1 MSPPNPRKRSAPT
14 TSGTPSQRQVNSQV
28 HDRKRLKIQDARA
41 IAVQSTEAALKGGQ
55 LDINSFVKSRE
66 FEIRAL
72 EDAISN
78 SRYRIP
84 FMSVSSQLTASRHAN
99 RKRAFQS
106 VPRSMRRRTASH
118 NVKRVP
124 KRLRARH
131 AKEMAN
137 DDTPTVTSRRR
148 KLTPHMRLRVETARR
163 LQALSQR
170 KVKRDEAKKSPHDE
184 ETPEDTLRAPPTAKT
199 KFRKRQKEK
208 TWLPTHIW
216 HAKRAHMVN
225 RWRYAIA
232 ESPTEKSYRPT
243 HRSSTLRGAVA
254 WDHSYYG
261 TILVKGK
268 VKELAGML
276 QDILSTED
284 AELVAAK
291 GAIRKGRRSWRGWVF
306 EKGGYP
312 NKPIAPV
319 LLLWCH
325 LSIKTAGGPG
335 CEKKKGHHSI
345 LIRVHPSAF
354 FQLWMTILSV
364 SGSYPS
370 VTSEDARFEL
380 GSLEVT
386 GPAATSALLACLQ
399 PREKPASSDTP
410 EGVWGNLRYLT
421 NPASLPP
428 GAFLAFNIM
437 DPRIAFPPRLP
448 RLSEQEQEESKN
460 KLFSVLSTWPP
471 DRTQSP
477 PLLFSR
483 EARLASVRAQG
494 SQKRINKRKSE
505 AMPSQ
510 LPEALCTDPYIPII
524 LLANREPSV
533 LPSHNRKLSVST
545 HNAIGSWT
553 VILPWKWVLPVWY
566 SLVNFPG
573 VRFGGINESNQIRY
587 ENAIGSFPD
596 DFPGT
601 RAGLEEE
608 GRKAAV
614 RKQTWEKRPKQKRTA
629 WESVDLGGGRKGELG
644 QGAWCDW
651 EYLIALV
658 SKDQKTNTNSKTAA
672 TIAVPPHNPTFTFSG
687 LTAGSMNLDGAPVGR
702 IPPSVIPVS
711 SITTLNSQDT
721 PTPFHSPSSPWTIP
735 TSLIVPLLSTPHIPI
750 QPPLSTLSQ
759 ETLAKSL
766 FSVKIVYLHRGS
778 PGPRAR
784 IYRLPTK
791 PYAECDPPA
800 REICGGWKDLLDS
813 HQKYEDSKLRYRK
826 KSVLKDM
833 DIAEVSGGQ
842 DSVPQKWID
851 PGASR
856 RHRAVML
863 PPCRAPLP
871 KPPLQPGSE
880 GYPVV
885 PGEED
890 LIGFVSSGNFNL
902 KEGRGTGIASLAFSR
917 VFEEWMAD
925 AWKGEC
931 KGAVCRVCVVRDVGE
946 SVGRL
951 ARWEII

>member
-1 MSPPNPRKRSAPT
+1 MSPQNPPNPRKRGVPATIST
-14 TSGTPSQRQVNSQV
+14 TSSQRQANNPV

-41 IAVQSTEAALKGGQ
+41 IVVQSTEAALKGGQ

-78 SRYRIP
+78 SR
-84 FMSVSSQLTASRHAN
+84 HAN
-99 RKRAFQS
+99 KKRAFQS

-131 AKEMAN
+131 AKEMT
-137 DDTPTVTSRRR
+137 DDNTPTVTSRRR
-148 KLTPHMRLRVETARR
+148 KLTPHMRLRVETAKR

-170 KVKRDEAKKSPHDE
+170 KAKRDEAREKNKTPHDNVPLE
-184 ETPEDTLRAPPTAKT
+184 NALHAPPATKS
-199 KFRKRQKEK
+199 KFRKRQREK

-225 RWRYAIA
+225 RWRYAVA

-243 HRSSTLRGAVA
+243 HRSCTLRGAVA

-268 VKELAGML
+268 EKELVGML
-276 QDILSTED
+276 QEVLGTED
-284 AELVAAK
+284 AELAAAK

-312 NKPIAPV
+312 TKPIAPV
-319 LLLWCH
+319 LLLWCRP
-325 LSIKTAGGPG
+325 SIKTASEPEY
-335 CEKKKGHHSI
+335 EKQKGYRRI

-364 SGSYPS
+364 SQSYPS
-370 VTSEDARFEL
+370 VASEDLRFEL
-380 GSLEVT
+380 GSLEVA

-399 PREKPASSDTP
+399 PREKQVSSDTP
-410 EGVWGNLRYLT
+410 EGIWENLRSLT
-421 NPASLPP
+421 NPSSLPP

-448 RLSEQEQEESKN
+448 RLSEQEQEESTN

-471 DRTQSP
+471 DQTQP
-477 PLLFSR
+477 PPALFSR
-483 EARLASVRAQG
+483 EARFASVRAQA

-505 AMPSQ
+505 AIPGQ
-510 LPEALCTDPYIPII
+510 LPEALSTDPYIPII
-524 LLANREPSV
+524 LLANRELSAV
-533 LPSHNRKLSVST
+533 PSHNIKFSAPTS
-545 HNAIGSWT
+545 NAIGSWT
-553 VILPWKWVLPVWY
+553 VILPWKWVLPIWY

-573 VRFGGINESNQIRY
+573 VRFGGLTESNQIQY
-587 ENAIGSFPD
+587 ENSVGSFPD

-601 RAGLEEE
+601 KAGLEEE

-614 RKQTWEKRPKQKRTA
+614 RKQIWEKRPKQKRTA
-629 WESVDLGGGRKGELG
+629 WESVDLGEGRKGELG

-651 EYLIALV
+651 EHLIALIAKDHKTKITKPSATV
-658 SKDQKTNTNSKTAA
+658 SVQ
-672 TIAVPPHNPTFTFSG
+672 PHNLTFTSSRS
-687 LTAGSMNLDGAPVGR
+687 TASSMKLDDAS
-702 IPPSVIPVS
+702 IPPAGQIPPPIIQAS

-721 PTPFHSPSSPWTIP
+721 ITPFHSSSSPWTIP
-735 TSLIVPLLSTPHIPI
+735 TSLIAPLLFSPHIPI
-750 QPPLSTLSQ
+750 QLPLSVLSQ

-778 PGPRAR
+778 PEPRAR
-784 IYRLPTK
+784 VYRLPTK
-791 PYAECDPPA
+791 RHAERDPLA
-800 REICGGWKDLLDS
+800 RKIREGWKDLLGS
-813 HQKYEDSKLRYRK
+813 YEKYEDSKLRYRK
-826 KSVLKDM
+826 KNMLKDM
-833 DIAEVSGGQ
+833 NPTEDSAGQ
-842 DSVPQKWID
+842 ESVPRKRID

-856 RHRAVML
+856 RHRVAFL
-863 PPCRAPLP
+863 PPLRASLP
-871 KPPLQPGSE
+871 KRPLQPGDE
-880 GYPVV
+880 GYPAV

-890 LIGFVSSGNFNL
+890 LIGFVSTGNFNL
-902 KEGRGTGIASLAFSR
+902 KEGRGTGIASLALSR
-917 VFEEWMAD
+917 VFGEWMTD
-925 AWKGEC
+925 LGTGEQ
-931 KGAVCRVCVVRDVGE
+931 KGAIGRVCVVRDVGE

-951 ARWEII
+951 ARWELI

>member
-1 MSPPNPRKRSAPT
+1 
-14 TSGTPSQRQVNSQV
+14 
-28 HDRKRLKIQDARA
+28 
-41 IAVQSTEAALKGGQ
+41 
-55 LDINSFVKSRE
+55 
-66 FEIRAL
+66 
-72 EDAISN
+72 
-78 SRYRIP
+78 
-84 FMSVSSQLTASRHAN
+84 
-99 RKRAFQS
+99 
-106 VPRSMRRRTASH
+106 MRRRTASH

-131 AKEMAN
+131 AKEMA
-137 DDTPTVTSRRR
+137 DDNTPTVTSRRR
-148 KLTPHMRLRVETARR
+148 NLTPHMRLRVETAKR

-170 KVKRDEAKKSPHDE
+170 KAKRDEARDKEKYPHDE
-184 ETPEDTLRAPPTAKT
+184 GSLENALRAPPATKT

-243 HRSSTLRGAVA
+243 HRSCTLRGAVA

-268 VKELAGML
+268 EKELAGML
-276 QDILSTED
+276 QEILGIED
-284 AELVAAK
+284 AELAAAK
-291 GAIRKGRRSWRGWVF
+291 GTIRKGKRSWRGWVF

-312 NKPIAPV
+312 TKPIAPV
-319 LLLWCH
+319 LLLWCRP
-325 LSIKTAGGPG
+325 SVKTTSEPDYG
-335 CEKKKGHHSI
+335 EKKGHRSI
-345 LIRVHPSAF
+345 LMRVHPSAF

-364 SGSYPS
+364 SKSYSS
-370 VTSEDARFEL
+370 VTSEDLRFEL

-386 GPAATSALLACLQ
+386 GPVATNALLACLQ
-399 PREKPASSDTP
+399 PRENPVSSDTP
-410 EGVWGNLRYLT
+410 EGVWENLHSLT
-421 NPASLPP
+421 NPSSLPP

-448 RLSEQEQEESKN
+448 RLSEQEQQESAN

-477 PLLFSR
+477 PTLFSR

-494 SQKRINKRKSE
+494 SQKRINKRKSD
-505 AMPSQ
+505 AMPGQ
-510 LPEALCTDPYIPII
+510 LPEALSTDPYIPII
-524 LLANREPSV
+524 LLANREPSAV
-533 LPSHNRKLSVST
+533 PSHNKMFSASAS
-545 HNAIGSWT
+545 NAIGSWT

-566 SLVNFPG
+566 SLVNFTG
-573 VRFGGINESNQIRY
+573 VRFGGISESNQIQY
-587 ENAIGSFPD
+587 ENAVGSFPD

-614 RKQTWEKRPKQKRTA
+614 RKQIWEKRPKQKRTA
-629 WESVDLGGGRKGELG
+629 WESVGLGEGRKGELG

-651 EYLIALV
+651 EHLIALV
-658 SKDQKTNTNSKTAA
+658 AKDQKTNAA
-672 TIAVPPHNPTFTFSG
+672 AAPVQPHNPTFAFPRPAASP
-687 LTAGSMNLDGAPVGR
+687 MNPDDAS
-702 IPPSVIPVS
+702 IPPAGQIPPPVAPAS

-721 PTPFHSPSSPWTIP
+721 PTPFHPSPSPWTIP
-735 TSLIVPLLSTPHIPI
+735 TSLIAPLLFSPHIPI
-750 QPPLSTLSQ
+750 QLPLSVLSQ
-759 ETLAKSL
+759 EILAKSL
-766 FSVKIVYLHRGS
+766 FSVKIIYLHRGS
-778 PGPRAR
+778 PEPRAR

-791 PYAECDPPA
+791 PHAERDPLA
-800 REICGGWKDLLDS
+800 RKIREGWKDLLDS
-813 HQKYEDSKLRYRK
+813 HEKYEDSKLRYRK
-826 KSVLKDM
+826 KNALKDM
-833 DIAEVSGGQ
+833 NPAEISTGQ
-842 DSVPQKWID
+842 QSVPQKRMD

-856 RHRAVML
+856 HHRVALL
-863 PPCRAPLP
+863 PPLRAELP
-871 KPPLQPGSE
+871 KSPLQPGNE
-880 GYPVV
+880 GYPSV

-925 AWKGEC
+925 AGTGEQN
-931 KGAVCRVCVVRDVGE
+931 GAVCRVCVVRDVGE

-951 ARWEII
+951 ARWELI